1 MEKFIGDHLG
11 LITVLLI
18 ICYFLSVFIAE
29 FPQKLRQLTW
39 NDVSNPDIAKNEC
52 FEKEEEVSSVG
63 PAKTNLGLQFGAP
76 LDYLKKYHQEFFENG
91 CWINEEVFHL
101 YDHHMYYACEVYAY
115 YFKDGILVRFTIEY
129 VGASFEGRLTK
140 DIELKGNK
148 VYDNMNG
155 VVLEEIDLEDIL
167 KNYKDAEDR
176 INRLFPRNR
185 YNR

>member
-1 MEKFIGDHLG
+1 M
-11 LITVLLI
+11 
-18 ICYFLSVFIAE
+18 
-29 FPQKLRQLTW
+29 
-39 NDVSNPDIAKNEC
+39 
-52 FEKEEEVSSVG
+52 
-63 PAKTNLGLQFGAP
+63 
-76 LDYLKKYHQEFFENG
+76 DYLKKYHQEFFENG
-91 CWINEEVFHL
+91 HWVNEELFHL

-115 YFKDGILVRFTIEY
+115 YFKEGILVRFTIEY